1 MEGRERRTPEERRG
15 DERGAARPDRQ
26 TDGAARERKDEGGCG
41 FGFGARERA
50 SERTRGSRESA
61 RERKRRP
68 PRGAPG
74 PAERPPAR
82 AARSRSSASAPEEE
96 NGADAEAE
104 RRGEARRG
112 EERGLR
118 TAGSRPAQLREAGRA
133 GPSREQAPAA
143 AMPFP
148 FGKSHKSPA
157 DIVKNLKESMA
168 VLEKQDISDKKAEKA
183 TEEVSKNL
191 VAMKEILYGTNE
203 KEPQTEAVAQ
213 LAQEL
218 YNSGLLSTLVADLQL
233 IDFEGKK
240 DVAQIFNNIL
250 RRQIGTRTPTVE
262 YICTQQ
268 NILFMLLKGYESP
281 EIALNC
287 GIMLR
292 ECIRHEP
299 LAKIILWSEQ
309 FYDFFRYVEMSTF
322 DIASDAFATFK
333 DLLTRH
339 KLLSAEFLEQHY
351 DRFFSEYEKLLHSEN
366 YVTKRQSLK
375 LLGELLLDR
384 HNFTIMTKYISKPE
398 NLKLM
403 MNLLRDKSRN
413 IQFEAFHVFK
423 VFVANPNKT
432 QPILD
437 ILLKNQAKLIE
448 FLSKFQNDR
457 TEDEQFN
464 DEKTYL
470 VKQIRDLKRPAQQEA

>member
-1 MEGRERRTPEERRG
+1 
-15 DERGAARPDRQ
+15 
-26 TDGAARERKDEGGCG
+26 
-41 FGFGARERA
+41 
-50 SERTRGSRESA
+50 
-61 RERKRRP
+61 
-68 PRGAPG
+68 
-74 PAERPPAR
+74 
-82 AARSRSSASAPEEE
+82 
-96 NGADAEAE
+96 
-104 RRGEARRG
+104 
-112 EERGLR
+112 
-118 TAGSRPAQLREAGRA
+118 
-133 GPSREQAPAA
+133 
-143 AMPFP
+143 MPFP

-157 DIVKNLKESMA
+157 DIVKHLKDSMT
-168 VLEKQDISDKKAEKA
+168 VLEKHDISDKKAEKA
-183 TEEVSKNL
+183 TEEVSKSL

-218 YNSGLLSTLVADLQL
+218 YNSGLLSTLIADLQL

-262 YICTQQ
+262 YLCTQQ

-299 LAKIILWSEQ
+299 LAKITLWSEQ

-333 DLLTRH
+333 MTISPLIPNCIYFYCL
-339 KLLSAEFLEQHY
+339 LLSHY
-351 DRFFSEYEKLLHSEN
+351 LFPSL
-366 YVTKRQSLK
+366 QSLK

-437 ILLKNQAKLIE
+437 ILLKNQTKLIE

-470 VKQIRDLKRPAQQEA
+470 VKQIRDLKRPAPQEA

>member
-1 MEGRERRTPEERRG
+1 
-15 DERGAARPDRQ
+15 
-26 TDGAARERKDEGGCG
+26 
-41 FGFGARERA
+41 
-50 SERTRGSRESA
+50 
-61 RERKRRP
+61 
-68 PRGAPG
+68 
-74 PAERPPAR
+74 
-82 AARSRSSASAPEEE
+82 
-96 NGADAEAE
+96 
-104 RRGEARRG
+104 
-112 EERGLR
+112 
-118 TAGSRPAQLREAGRA
+118 
-133 GPSREQAPAA
+133 
-143 AMPFP
+143 MPFP
-148 FGKSHKSPA
+148 FGKSHKCPA
-157 DIVKNLKESMA
+157 DIVKNLKDNMTI
-168 VLEKQDISDKKAEKA
+168 LEKPDISDKKAEKA
-183 TEEVSKNL
+183 SEEVSKSL
-191 VAMKEILYGTNE
+191 LAMKEILYGTNE

-262 YICTQQ
+262 YLCTQQ

-281 EIALNC
+281 DIALNC

-299 LAKIILWSEQ
+299 LAKITLCSEQ

-351 DRFFSEYEKLLHSEN
+351 DR
-366 YVTKRQSLK
+366 

-437 ILLKNQAKLIE
+437 ILLKNQTKLIE
-448 FLSKFQNDR
+448 FLGKFQNDR
-457 TEDEQFN
+457 TEDEQFS

-470 VKQIRDLKRPAQQEA
+470 IKQIRDLKKPTPQDA

>member
-1 MEGRERRTPEERRG
+1 
-15 DERGAARPDRQ
+15 
-26 TDGAARERKDEGGCG
+26 
-41 FGFGARERA
+41 
-50 SERTRGSRESA
+50 
-61 RERKRRP
+61 
-68 PRGAPG
+68 
-74 PAERPPAR
+74 
-82 AARSRSSASAPEEE
+82 
-96 NGADAEAE
+96 
-104 RRGEARRG
+104 
-112 EERGLR
+112 
-118 TAGSRPAQLREAGRA
+118 
-133 GPSREQAPAA
+133 
-143 AMPFP
+143 MPFP

-157 DIVKNLKESMA
+157 DIVKHLKDSMA
-168 VLEKQDISDKKAEKA
+168 VLEKQDISDKKAEKSIGGLHCSQAPRALQNGAPVRLATRRNSSPRCAEELQREDKTNVAMRLPWAKRLSLTGREKMDKTALLSA

-218 YNSGLLSTLVADLQL
+218 YNSGLLSTLIADLQL

-299 LAKIILWSEQ
+299 LAKVILCSEQ
-309 FYDFFRYVEMSTF
+309 FYDFFRYVELSTF

-339 KLLSAEFLEQHY
+339 KPLSAEFLEQHY

-437 ILLKNQAKLIE
+437 ILLKNQTKLIE

-470 VKQIRDLKRPAQQEA
+470 VKQIRDLKRPAPQEA